1 MAALP
6 DEALP
11 GVHVALPGVH
21 VALPGVYVALPLASR
36 WPLWSRLPRPPLVP
50 GILAGF
56 CVVDPGLVVDPVHGG
71 ASSQL

>member
-36 WPLWSRLPRPPLVP
+36 WPLWSRLPRPPARS
-50 GILAGF
+50 GALAGI
-56 CVVDPGLVVDPVHGG
+56 CVVDPGLAVDPVHGVS
-71 ASSQL
+71 APK